1 MVSLDLP
8 LCLLSALQ
16 NLFNADETKKNKQL
30 YLRSATDV

>member
-16 NLFNADETKKNKQL
+16 NLFNADETKKNQTAVFEKCH
-30 YLRSATDV
+30 